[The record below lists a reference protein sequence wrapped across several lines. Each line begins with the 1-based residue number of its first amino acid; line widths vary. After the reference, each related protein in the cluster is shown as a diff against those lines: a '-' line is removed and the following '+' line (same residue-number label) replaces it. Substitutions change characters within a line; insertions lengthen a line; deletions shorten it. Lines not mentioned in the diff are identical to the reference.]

1 MPSHRGLGRAIN
13 ISALCDHCLNARA
26 KVGLAHGE
34 AIRQRLC
41 STTAHLP
48 STAGVPFRHLSRENI
63 DHLELCPRPSPR
75 RTYGSPTGKS
85 CSVFV
90 SCVTCV
96 RSCARV
102 IRGTRGL
109 RRSRVLLLLL
119 LLPPIGPRGCP
130 VVVPWV
136 VPWFSRGCP
145 TCSPNLL
152 ISRRLVL

>member
-75 RTYGSPTGKS
+75 RSYGSPTGKS

-90 SCVTCV
+90 SCVT
-96 RSCARV
+96 SFATPS
-102 IRGTRGL
+102 IILYGSFTTR
-109 RRSRVLLLLL
+109 RCEFFP
-119 LLPPIGPRGCP
+119 LPPTSLSPFR
-130 VVVPWV
+130 VVVQVYIFIHEYIYIYLSQSISPV
-136 VPWFSRGCP
+136 SLSHFPCP
-145 TCSPNLL
+145 
-152 ISRRLVL
+152 